1 MSDWQEQILTLDQQR
16 LLNVLGPVAEEFGFY
31 LAGGTA
37 VALRLGHR
45 RSEDFDWFAPDP
57 KVVPELLLPEL
68 ADRGLAATPV
78 QTSTGTLHCLI
89 NDIRVTFLRYRYS
102 MLEDPEQWPAY
113 GCRIASLADLMCMK
127 LSAVSQRGSR
137 KDFVDIF
144 TVLQRGASLTE
155 AIQDYRRKFGVQDA
169 TPVIYGL
176 AYFDDAEKQPMPKM
190 LIATTWAQMKAA
202 IQRWTREAAR

>member
-1 MSDWQEQILTLDQQR
+1 MADWQEHILTAEQQR
-16 LLNVLGPVAEEFGFY
+16 LLKVLGPVAEEFGFY

-45 RSEDFDWFAPDP
+45 QSEDFDWFAAEP

-68 ADRGLAATPV
+68 GLAATPM

-89 NDIRVTFLRYRYS
+89 ENVRVTFLRYRYP

-113 GCRIASLADLMCMK
+113 GCRIASPADLMCMK

-137 KDFVDIF
+137 KDFVDIY
-144 TVLQRGASLTE
+144 TILQRGASL
-155 AIQDYRRKFGVQDA
+155 AAALQDYRRKYGEQDA
-169 TPVIYGL
+169 APVIYGL

-190 LIATTWAQMKAA
+190 LIPTKWAQMKTA
-202 IQRWTREAAR
+202 IQRWTREAVRE